1 MDVGVCMWVSD
12 DYTDSLSSPL
22 ATSSPY
28 KQRNNN
34 RSDIRTSL
42 CDTGEN
48 VATKY
53 AQATHAKRQ
62 SLKTLVINFC
72 SIMNKVADLA
82 VCIGKYN
89 PDMIIGTETHLDSS
103 VNSSELFPSNYSVI
117 RKDRN
122 FDNSK
127 GGVLIA
133 MKDDLIGTHRTDLDT
148 KCEIVWVTIKIQG
161 SKDVTIGAFY
171 RSPQFGDTYD
181 YKNELRESI
190 NKMKRK
196 NNEHIWLAGDFNL
209 PDIDW
214 DLLNT
219 KPGGVAPGLS
229 KQLIGITNDFGLEQV
244 VREPTRINNILDLF
258 FYVKPNTC

>member
-1 MDVGVCMWVSD
+1 M
-12 DYTDSLSSPL
+12 TLE
-22 ATSSPY
+22 
-28 KQRNNN
+28 Q
-34 RSDIRTSL
+34 SL

-48 VATKY
+48 VATKD
-53 AQATHAKRQ
+53 AQATQAKRQ

-72 SIMNKVADLA
+72 SIRNTVADLA

-89 PDMIIGTETHLDSS
+89 PDLIIGTETHLDSS

-117 RKDRN
+117 RKDRH

-133 MKDDLIGTHRTDLDT
+133 MRDDLIGTHRTDLDT
-148 KCEIVWVTIKIQG
+148 KCETVWVTIKIQG

-181 YKNELRESI
+181 YMNELRESI

-196 NNEHIWLAGDFNL
+196 NNQHIWLAGAFNL

-214 DLLNT
+214 YLLNT

-244 VREPTRINNILDLF
+244 VGPT
-258 FYVKPNTC
+258 

>member
-1 MDVGVCMWVSD
+1 MLTVHFFSNSSIELSNSLSVLPSD
-12 DYTDSLSSPL
+12 DYIDSLSSPL

-34 RSDIRTSL
+34 RSDIITSL

-62 SLKTLVINFC
+62 SLKSLVINLC
-72 SIMNKVADLA
+72 RIRNKVADLA

-89 PDMIIGTETHLDSS
+89 PDIIIGTETHLDSS
-103 VNSSELFPSNYSVI
+103 VNSSELFPSNYYVI

-133 MKDDLIGTHRTDLDT
+133 MKDALIGTHR
-148 KCEIVWVTIKIQG
+148 I
-161 SKDVTIGAFY
+161 
-171 RSPQFGDTYD
+171 
-181 YKNELRESI
+181 
-190 NKMKRK
+190 
-196 NNEHIWLAGDFNL
+196 
-209 PDIDW
+209 
-214 DLLNT
+214 
-219 KPGGVAPGLS
+219 
-229 KQLIGITNDFGLEQV
+229 
-244 VREPTRINNILDLF
+244 
-258 FYVKPNTC
+258 